1 MAEEHTAGAVPNAA
15 DGSSQDSTAAAK
27 MNSKRRLTSDELLAR
42 INAEMEMRDLSKKL
56 NKEAE
61 YRKSVAAKMN
71 ARSKE
76 EYLKNAREVAAAA
89 EGDRIAD
96 AKQKQ
101 IDGIKNARVYSARR
115 AQEEENN
122 MAEQIKL
129 EKGDY
134 NASEKQR
141 AYLSN
146 IYDRLHP
153 YHKAHIDKQMLDSC
167 APSEYTL
174 SGKMVNEAIAA
185 SKALSFLKY
194 HMVPKDI
201 EGLSVQETLSKAK
214 DFENKPNL
222 KMIENMKA
230 AGIKF
235 DENTT
240 FDQAKELL
248 NNRPITDR
256 QFEILRNRV
265 ENAEDLTCGEARLAM
280 DRMQQEYKNDLKQ
293 PVSEAIRKL
302 AVENKLIKE
311 GQAYTNA
318 EWKKD
323 AMRMEPTPSV
333 KALLSYYAITLDK
346 EHNNLFSAQRA
357 IQNTQRRF
365 EENQHSPITEA
376 QISYLQKVGYVEKD
390 SRFDDGSHPL
400 IPATYGQAQE
410 AVWDAKYTAGLIGRS
425 DAQYLITHPDA
436 KLPENFLD
444 AKQHRLDLPES
455 ERDAIRNEVHN
466 LVVADKVE
474 RRTTAILLQDAV
486 PNERTMVQDTARIAA
501 YDYYDRDKNAFKK
514 GASVAIA
521 KALLALNYEPSDNQ
535 IRRLPLLQDANGQNI
550 EPTKNQ
556 FLAHIIAC
564 TLPEGAADYK
574 KSVAKFMKDVNKVES
589 NLIAAQKIKE
599 QKAEIEKDVAAEK
612 ATKSK
617 TQGKSQGMNG

>member
-42 INAEMEMRDLSKKL
+42 INAEMEMRDLSRKL

-174 SGKMVNEAIAA
+174 SDKMVNEAIAA

-346 EHNNLFSAQRA
+346 EYNNLFSAQRA

-390 SRFDDGSHPL
+390 SRYDDGSHPI

-455 ERDAIRNEVHN
+455 ERDAIRNDVHN

-521 KALLALNYEPSDNQ
+521 KALLALNYEPSENQ

-556 FLAHIIAC
+556 YLAHIIAC